1 MIQTQKVAY
10 SDSTQTYE
18 GVVAYQEST
27 TPQPV
32 IMIAHAYGGQS
43 AFEENKALALAQLG
57 YVGFAIDVYGK
68 GKRAKSPDEAQQ
80 LMDTLNSDRA
90 LLLERMKTSL
100 AQARN
105 FEFGDETKVGAIG
118 FCFGGKCVLDLARSG
133 APLSG
138 IVSFHGLYDAPGFNQ
153 DQKITTPLLILHGW
167 NDPLATPDATVALAN
182 ELSDKGAYWEINVYS
197 NTGHAFTNP
206 NAKFPEKGLVYNEEV
221 SDKPWMRMTSFLKK
235 LLSID
240 S

>member
-1 MIQTQKVAY
+1 MIQTHKVTY
-10 SDSTQTYE
+10 SDSTHTYE
-18 GVVAYQEST
+18 GVVAYEETSEKR
-27 TPQPV
+27 PV
-32 IMIAHAYGGQS
+32 VMIAHAFGGQS
-43 AFEENKALALAQLG
+43 KFEESKAIELANLG
-57 YVGFAIDVYGK
+57 YIGFAIDLYGK
-68 GKRAKSPDEAQQ
+68 GKRATSPDEAQQ
-80 LMDTLNSDRA
+80 LMDVLNSDRS

-100 AQARN
+100 TQAKK
-105 FEFGDETKVGAIG
+105 FEFAEETKVGAIG

-133 APLSG
+133 ASLSG

-182 ELSDKGAYWEINVYS
+182 ELSDKGADWEINAYG

-221 SDKPWMRMTSFLKK
+221 SDKAWMRMTSFFKK
-235 LLSID
+235 AFD
-240 S
+240 D